1 MLQMFCFLC
10 RKGIAFYFTNGLL
23 AMLQNDCF
31 LFTNGLLSMPRVDY
45 FLCHKLIAF
54 FFTNGLP
61 SVPQRF
67 AFYSATGILFVLQ
80 VDIFLLC
87 RKESIYCK
95 AAVLVRNWDTVVCC
109 NLYIDGTKL
118 TIEFDI
124 LHIVTNVLWAFRNV
138 PPSAGKV
145 SIRPGIKFF
154 LKNLHALFGVVLQSD
169 RMRLEREKAD
179 LLAKNRNLVTNGERS
194 EVAAILYHKYSS
206 VVFISHYKIQWN
218 MRDAHK

>member
-1 MLQMFCFLC
+1 
-10 RKGIAFYFTNGLL
+10 
-23 AMLQNDCF
+23 
-31 LFTNGLLSMPRVDY
+31 MPRVDY
-45 FLCHKLIAF
+45 LLCHKLIAF

-145 SIRPGIKFF
+145 SIRPGIKNF
-154 LKNLHALFGVVLQSD
+154 LKTFMLYLVLFCSLTGCDWSGRRLTYWLRTGTWSPMEKGQKSPPSCITSILLSSSLATIKYNGTWG
-169 RMRLEREKAD
+169 MR
-179 LLAKNRNLVTNGERS
+179 TNKLKFQE
-194 EVAAILYHKYSS
+194 YSLNE
-206 VVFISHYKIQWN
+206 F
-218 MRDAHK
+218 A

>member
-1 MLQMFCFLC
+1 MEFSMPKIDCFLFHKWIACYDTNGLLPMLQMFCFLC

-145 SIRPGIKFF
+145 SIRPGIKIF
-154 LKNLHALFGVVLQSD
+154 
-169 RMRLEREKAD
+169 
-179 LLAKNRNLVTNGERS
+179 
-194 EVAAILYHKYSS
+194 
-206 VVFISHYKIQWN
+206 
-218 MRDAHK
+218 